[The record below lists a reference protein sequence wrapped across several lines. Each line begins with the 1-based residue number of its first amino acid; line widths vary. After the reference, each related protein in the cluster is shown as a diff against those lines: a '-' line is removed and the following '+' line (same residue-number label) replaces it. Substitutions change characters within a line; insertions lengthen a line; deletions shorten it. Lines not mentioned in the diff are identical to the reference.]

1 MVDDPAW
8 KHPNGD
14 VIPLDPPA
22 AWKARNGNISR
33 HVAEESVRFL
43 LKHAG
48 EDTDRDGLQRTPAR
62 VVDAWL
68 EMTTG
73 YDADIAS
80 ILAVQFDQGETYYG
94 GIVAL
99 RRIPFASLCEHHV
112 LPFVGTAD
120 IAYIPNDRG
129 RIVGLS
135 KLARLL
141 DAYARRLQVQERLT
155 VQIVEALVEH
165 LDPKAA
171 ACIIRADHTCMTIR
185 GVEKTAGG
193 MVTSELRGAF
203 KDDARARAELLHLLD

>member
-1 MVDDPAW
+1 MVSLMP
-8 KHPNGD
+8 
-14 VIPLDPPA
+14 
-22 AWKARNGNISR
+22 RNENISR

-43 LKHAG
+43 LKHVG
-48 EDTDRDGLQRTPAR
+48 EATDREGLLRTPSR

-80 ILAVQFDQGETYYG
+80 ILAVQFAQDNGNEYD

-99 RRIPFASLCEHHV
+99 RRIPFASLCEHHI

-120 IAYIPNDRG
+120 VAYIPGDSR
-129 RIVGLS
+129 RIIGLS
-135 KLARLL
+135 KLARLV

-155 VQIVEALVEH
+155 VQIVEALQLH
-165 LDPKAA
+165 LMPKAA

-185 GVEKTAGG
+185 GVAKTSGG
-193 MVTSELRGAF
+193 MVTSELRGSF